1 MVFVH
6 LHVRNGSIT
15 VMMTASRTITPPQPP
30 SPITLNHHLISGYE
44 SNEQDRPQF
53 EGEGIL
59 SPIDGKPMLYFAKAD
74 KDYRVRIA
82 NVSTAKRGGLTGIPE
97 G

>member
-1 MVFVH
+1 MITESEI
-6 LHVRNGSIT
+6 SIT
-15 VMMTASRTITPPQPP
+15 RDSIKPPP
-30 SPITLNHHLISGYE
+30 SKTLKHHLISGYE

-74 KDYRVRIA
+74 KDHRVRIA
-82 NVSTAKRGGLTGIPE
+82 NVSTAQIGVMKGIPE
-97 G
+97 EL